1 MQSKINHFHFFAI
14 DQSIPKR
21 KKKIRSFPS
30 RLFPFGI
37 SKMVSLNCKDES
49 SNFDVMGSRSRDK
62 PNETIAMHEK

>member
-1 MQSKINHFHFFAI
+1 MQSKINHFHFFHFNLF
-14 DQSIPKR
+14 QKR

-37 SKMVSLNCKDES
+37 SKMVSLNYKDES
-49 SNFDVMGSRSRDK
+49 SNFDVMGPRSRDM